1 MHGNDARLHWKELSR
16 RRIASCGVFD
26 LESSRRSSPEGKTGE
41 FSILLAP
48 DWVNVVPVLRMP
60 SGEEGFV
67 LVRQYR
73 HGAERITTEFPAGMI
88 EAGEDPA
95 DAARR
100 ELLEETG
107 YRAGRLSPLG
117 DVLPNPAFMAN
128 RCFVFLAEDLS
139 ARGSQA
145 LDSLES
151 LDAVILPLRDVEE
164 GIGTG
169 ELVNSLML
177 VAFLLF
183 QRHRAR
189 HA

>member
-1 MHGNDARLHWKELSR
+1 MRSTDARLTWKELSR
-16 RRIASCGVFD
+16 RRIASCGIFD
-26 LESSRRSSPEGKTGE
+26 LETSRRSSPEGKTGD

-67 LVRQYR
+67 MVRQYR
-73 HGAERITTEFPAGMI
+73 HGAELITTEFPAGMI

-117 DVLPNPAFMAN
+117 DVLPNPAFMTN

-139 ARGSQA
+139 AQGGQT
-145 LDSLES
+145 LDALES
-151 LDAVILPLRDVEE
+151 LDAVILPVRDVAE
-164 GIGTG
+164 GLGAG
-169 ELVNSLML
+169 ELVNSLAL
-177 VAFLLF
+177 VAFFLF
-183 QRHRAR
+183 QRHRADR
-189 HA
+189 A